1 MCGGSAPPI
10 SPIGLDQPT
19 PAPGPNPLAEAV
31 ADSPAGSE
39 AALSDGA
46 PLAPW
51 YPQLP
56 INQYSWYFRSTGAT
70 YAAGTLT
77 MPIERYLWDQ
87 TTQEFTQT
95 DTGTMSFTC
104 RRGLL
109 QAVGVPVVM
118 TGTAQIGGRTYR
130 VTATKTSNLYRGCRI
145 EADVMLNRHWPTTA
159 TICNGVT
166 TAFRQ
171 VYATAG
177 WDVQVT
183 IDELNVPED
192 ASLTNTELQTL
203 LATLRGAGTA
213 DEWRLWLL
221 AGSSQG
227 TLFGIMFDQDVVP
240 REGAVGFADVTLGTE
255 TFIEASA
262 RGRPLDEVPAAFLR
276 TLTHEAGHALNL
288 FHPKHDV
295 HSPPSASR
303 S

>member
-1 MCGGSAPPI
+1 V
-10 SPIGLDQPT
+10 
-19 PAPGPNPLAEAV
+19 PA
-31 ADSPAGSE
+31 
-39 AALSDGA
+39 DGA
-46 PLAPW
+46 PQVAW

-56 INQYSWYFRSTGAT
+56 ISQYSWYFRSTGAT

-77 MPIERYLWDQ
+77 MPIERRLWDR

-95 DTGTMSFTC
+95 DTGTMTLSC
-104 RRGLL
+104 RHGLI
-109 QAVGVPVVM
+109 QPVGVPLVM
-118 TGTAQIGGRTYR
+118 TGTAQIGGRTYL
-130 VTATKTSNLYRGCRI
+130 VQATKTSNLYRGCRI
-145 EADVMLNRHWPTTA
+145 EADVMLNRQWPVTA
-159 TICNGVT
+159 TLCNGVT

-183 IDELNVPED
+183 VDELNVPED
-192 ASLTNTELQTL
+192 ASLTVTELQTL
-203 LATLRGAGTA
+203 LATHRGAGTA

-221 AGSSQG
+221 AGSSLG
-227 TLFGIMFDQDVVP
+227 TYFGLMFDEDAMP
-240 REGAVGFADVTLGTE
+240 REGAVGFADATLGTQ

-288 FHPKHDV
+288 VPPTHDV
-295 HSPPSASR
+295 HSPPSAPR